1 LLRNAIKPLLKKRLY
16 YYIFAPILQM
26 DNFLYQPISM
36 KKILSVAVLMMAIFL
51 SAGAQVPKGM
61 GNSDPDAKKILD
73 AVSTRFKSF
82 KSVQSNF
89 SLKIENASNK
99 VMGNKKGTVYMKGT
113 KYRIKV
119 SGQDIFC
126 DGSNVWTVDAAAKEI
141 TLTKLD
147 PSNNTITPQKLFT
160 NFYDKDFLY
169 KLNSD
174 AKGIQEI
181 ELTPIDKTKLFHKVI
196 VFINKAAKTIT
207 STKVFEKAGN
217 RYTYTVSGM
226 NTSLNIPDATFAFDL
241 KNYPGMELVDLR

>member
-1 LLRNAIKPLLKKRLY
+1 
-16 YYIFAPILQM
+16 
-26 DNFLYQPISM
+26 M
-36 KKILSVAVLMMAIFL
+36 KKLFSVSLIMMVLASAVN
-51 SAGAQVPKGM
+51 AQAPKGM
-61 GNSDPDAKKILD
+61 GTSDPAAKKILD
-73 AVSTRFKSF
+73 AVSAKFKTF
-82 KSVQSNF
+82 KSVQSKF
-89 SLKIENASNK
+89 SLKIENAANK
-99 VMGNKKGTVYMKGT
+99 VMGNKTGKVYMKGT

-119 SGQDIFC
+119 TDQDIYC
-126 DGSNVWTVDAAAKEI
+126 DGSNVWTVDLVAKEVTI
-141 TLTKLD
+141 SKLD

-196 VFINKAAKTIT
+196 VFINKATQTIV

-226 NTSLNIPDATFAFDL
+226 DTKSNIDDATFVFNQ
-241 KNYPGMELVDLR
+241 KNYPGMEIVDLR

>member
-1 LLRNAIKPLLKKRLY
+1 
-16 YYIFAPILQM
+16 
-26 DNFLYQPISM
+26 M
-36 KKILSVAVLMMAIFL
+36 KKILSAVVLMLVMFFTVN
-51 SAGAQVPKGM
+51 AQAPKGI
-61 GNSDPDAKKILD
+61 GNSDPNAKKILD
-73 AVSTRFKSF
+73 AVSAKFKSF

-89 SLKIENASNK
+89 SLKIENAANK
-99 VMGNKKGTVYMKGT
+99 IMGNKSGTVFMKGT

-119 SGQDIFC
+119 VGQDIFC

-141 TLTKLD
+141 TLTRLD

-181 ELTPIDKTKLFHKVI
+181 ELTPLDKSKMFHKVI
-196 VFINKAAKTIT
+196 LFINKAAKTIT

-226 NTSLNIPDATFAFDL
+226 NTTTVISDATFTFNQ

>member
-1 LLRNAIKPLLKKRLY
+1 MKQ
-16 YYIFAPILQM
+16 IF
-26 DNFLYQPISM
+26 
-36 KKILSVAVLMMAIFL
+36 SVVVFV
-51 SAGAQVPKGM
+51 SAMFFTAHAQTPKGM
-61 GNSDPDAKKILD
+61 GNSDPEAKKILD
-73 AVSTRFKSF
+73 AVSAKFKTF

-89 SLKIENASNK
+89 SLKIENAANK

-119 SGQDIFC
+119 DDNDIFC
-126 DGSNVWTVDAAAKEI
+126 DGSNVWTVDKADKEI
-141 TLTKLD
+141 TITKID
-147 PSNNTITPQKLFT
+147 PSNNSITPQKLFT

-181 ELTPIDKTKLFHKVI
+181 ELTPIDKTKMFHKVV
-196 VFINKAAKTIT
+196 VFINKATQTIS

-226 NTSLNIPDATFAFDL
+226 NTKTVIPDATFVFNQ
-241 KNYPGMELVDLR
+241 KNYPGMEIVDNR

>member
-1 LLRNAIKPLLKKRLY
+1 MKQFFSVMVLVLGLTFTMNAQ
-16 YYIFAPILQM
+16 A
-26 DNFLYQPISM
+26 
-36 KKILSVAVLMMAIFL
+36 
-51 SAGAQVPKGM
+51 PKGM
-61 GNSDPDAKKILD
+61 GNSDPEAKKILD
-73 AVSTRFKSF
+73 AVSAKFKTY

-89 SLKIENASNK
+89 SLKIENAANK
-99 VMGNKKGTVYMKGT
+99 LMGNKTGTVYMKGT

-119 SGQDIFC
+119 AGQDIFC
-126 DGSNVWTVDAAAKEI
+126 DGSNVWTVDVAAKEI

-147 PSNNTITPQKLFT
+147 PSSNTITPQKLFT

-181 ELTPIDKTKLFHKVI
+181 ELTPIDKSKLFHKVI
-196 VFINKAAKTIT
+196 VFINKTAKTIT

-226 NTSLNIPDATFAFDL
+226 NTATVIPDATFLFNQ

>member
-1 LLRNAIKPLLKKRLY
+1 MKIKNLLSA
-16 YYIFAPILQM
+16 
-26 DNFLYQPISM
+26 
-36 KKILSVAVLMMAIFL
+36 AVLMVMTICTAN
-51 SAGAQVPKGM
+51 AQTPKGM
-61 GNSDPDAKKILD
+61 GSSDPQAKKILD
-73 AVSTRFKSF
+73 AVSARFKSF

-89 SLKIENASNK
+89 SLKIENSSNK

-113 KYRIKV
+113 KYRIQV
-119 SGQDIFC
+119 PGQDIFC

-147 PSNNTITPQKLFT
+147 PSNNAITPQKLFT

-169 KLNSD
+169 KLNGD
-174 AKGIQEI
+174 ANGVQEI
-181 ELTPIDKTKLFHKVI
+181 ELTPIDKTKMFHKVI
-196 VFINKAAKTIT
+196 VFINKAAQTIT

-226 NTSLNIPDATFAFDL
+226 NTKGNIADATFTFNQ

>member
-1 LLRNAIKPLLKKRLY
+1 
-16 YYIFAPILQM
+16 
-26 DNFLYQPISM
+26 M
-36 KKILSVAVLMMAIFL
+36 KKILSAAVFMLAMFFTVH
-51 SAGAQVPKGM
+51 AQSSKGM
-61 GNSDPDAKKILD
+61 GKSDPNAKKILD
-73 AVSTRFKSF
+73 AVSAKFKTF

-89 SLKIENASNK
+89 SLKIENAANK
-99 VMGNKKGTVYMKGT
+99 VLGNKTGTVFMKGT

-119 SGQDIFC
+119 AGQDIFS
-126 DGSNVWTVDAAAKEI
+126 DGSNVWTVDVAAKEI

-147 PSNNTITPQKLFT
+147 GSNNTITPQKLFT

-181 ELTPIDKTKLFHKVI
+181 ELTPIDKSKLFHKVV

-207 STKVFEKAGN
+207 STKIFEKAGN

-226 NTSLNIPDATFAFDL
+226 NTTVNIADATFIFNQ